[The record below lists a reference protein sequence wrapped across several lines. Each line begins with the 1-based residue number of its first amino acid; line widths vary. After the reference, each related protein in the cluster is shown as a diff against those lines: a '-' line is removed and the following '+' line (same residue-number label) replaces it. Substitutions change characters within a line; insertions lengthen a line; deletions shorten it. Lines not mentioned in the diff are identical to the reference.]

1 MWKAQSMVWR
11 TAFFAAFLLCAC
23 TKSDNDP
30 KALTLETGI
39 SVLEAKVCDETVDG
53 DQLAVQKQANGYM
66 VLVSDTFACGES
78 LRSPWL
84 GVTRDKKATLVLASE
99 PNRSG
104 CECRGKVRIQIKD
117 RLESGDTLYVMR
129 DSQVIGHIVLP

>member
-1 MWKAQSMVWR
+1 MYR
-11 TAFFAAFLLCAC
+11 LFLLFAVFLLASC
-23 TKSDNDP
+23 TKGESNP
-30 KALTLETGI
+30 KVAFNLESGI
-39 SVLEAKVCDETVDG
+39 SVLEARSCDETVVG
-53 DQLAVQKQANGYM
+53 DQLSVQKQAEGYI

-84 GVTRDKKATLVLASE
+84 GATRDRKATLLLSSE

-104 CECRGKVRIQIKD
+104 CECRGKVRVQIKH

-129 DSQVIGHIVLP
+129 DSQVIGHVVLP